1 MRGTSLVSSTRLTD
15 QEWRRT
21 APPTPASHR
30 QRETLLDPRF
40 DGDSVDDVPLA
51 AMPELVAPAEI
62 APSIAP
68 AAPPSTPTKPTAAR
82 AGSLLERIKAKEAA
96 KTAAPAKD
104 RMRELSR
111 RSSLSRLADV
121 AESVYMYV

>member
-1 MRGTSLVSSTRLTD
+1 M
-15 QEWRRT
+15 
-21 APPTPASHR
+21 A
-30 QRETLLDPRF
+30 
-40 DGDSVDDVPLA
+40 DVPLA
-51 AMPELVAPAEI
+51 AMPELFAAAEI
-62 APSIAP
+62 APSIP
-68 AAPPSTPTKPTAAR
+68 TAAPPSTPTKPTAAR

-96 KTAAPAKD
+96 KTAAPAKN